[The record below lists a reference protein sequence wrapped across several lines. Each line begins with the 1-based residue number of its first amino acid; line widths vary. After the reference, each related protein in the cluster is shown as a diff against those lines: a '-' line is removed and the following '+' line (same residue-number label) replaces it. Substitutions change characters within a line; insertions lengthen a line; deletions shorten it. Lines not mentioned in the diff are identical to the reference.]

1 MEWKDQD
8 LSDPP
13 QVFGHHSCLG
23 CCSTMRW
30 SDRPSPSSLGVSPG
44 FRVTRRLWRLAV
56 EIQQTDAYSG
66 ELTSLEPRA
75 DSSTSRAPVRETGV
89 KERAKDGWRKSGSRF
104 KQCKVKIMAQLPW
117 QRCALGGRNPWLLTP
132 SRSPRAPSQD
142 NYPPKFLSFQHSLL
156 IPLPRTTSCIVRW
169 FMFCCFRSCW
179 TSSLLCNCNSTCE
192 E

>member
-1 MEWKDQD
+1 
-8 LSDPP
+8 
-13 QVFGHHSCLG
+13 
-23 CCSTMRW
+23 MRW
-30 SDRPSPSSLGVSPG
+30 SDRPSPSSPA
-44 FRVTRRLWRLAV
+44 FRVTQRLWRLAV

-75 DSSTSRAPVRETGV
+75 DSRTSRAPVRETGV

-156 IPLPRTTSCIVRW
+156 IPLPHTTSCIVRW
-169 FMFCCFRSCW
+169 FIRCFSVRAGVPVFYVTATPPVKSRNQLLQYVTAIKWCCDSCAR
-179 TSSLLCNCNSTCE
+179 N
-192 E
+192 